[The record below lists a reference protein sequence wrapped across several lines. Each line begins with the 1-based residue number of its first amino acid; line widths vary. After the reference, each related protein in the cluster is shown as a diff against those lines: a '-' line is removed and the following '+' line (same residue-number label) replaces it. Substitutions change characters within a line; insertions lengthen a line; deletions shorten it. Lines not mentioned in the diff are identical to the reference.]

1 MSNNDRYEALLNRE
15 KVWTPKDIG
24 TNAIAGIVTSA
35 AVTSGRLRG
44 MDALPQP
51 QPTLIRRVKPSEFDT
66 YLRSLD
72 PVLDRFAINQT
83 LGAAAIEGAP
93 MLSALDARETES
105 FLDLVSATER
115 IIPETMTAKRMHA
128 DRATHRR
135 LLAAHAPALDTVPQI
150 FFDTNFKLGNPTT
163 FSAVFEK
170 ADFTKLT
177 LADVNLT
184 STLIQDKLGVFC
196 DTVDVYLVK
205 EISKRSASFFNALST
220 LQALHLETQ
229 SCIAQIHTLR
239 ARLAAVTATTIHPG
253 LNVARLHTR
262 RSNVS
267 KLHDGIE
274 TIYKVQTSL
283 TVIDAFISGKQFVD
297 AMDVIEE
304 GIGMLEAL
312 VGKDMVVKW
321 ISSNAGAETD
331 APVLAGNAAA
341 TDAGASNAPKT
352 EITDPV
358 GQPQQRTQPTP
369 APILTTGL
377 EHSSLAAKSGSTS
390 NLLKQSSTNSMERP
404 STSHDEPNLMH
415 HLYRELSKK
424 SGALSDQMEQEFV
437 DLLLTEVREIAE
449 AMKNAGENLIAPC
462 LFGTDTAKWVR
473 NMVRRKRGD
482 DTLSSPVSVNA
493 GAKTESASAS
503 GESLVED
510 VLMSRLMPLVFGLV
524 RVDRFGSALQ
534 KYREALMKEMKVLSK
549 KYYPVPPAEIG
560 TGAISSPVSPT
571 SPTGKK
577 EMQLILAKQLKQ
589 MSFDSFIDLIITI
602 YTLLLHIFQK
612 SSSVHG
618 IISVLI
624 RKAEEQGI
632 HVGKSATLSDTSPNS
647 KQRSAKNALTPI
659 ADDDDEFGSGM
670 DLIAIDPTAAMQEEQ
685 VKEQEAVDA
694 TAFTQMVAESLDVL
708 LGISEAAN
716 ARCAKLLNVRCDQN
730 AKLSPK
736 DFYRLLGATR
746 EFINAS
752 EVLCGYH
759 CISLKGA
766 LVSQAKQFLNH
777 FHDERTKQIAIV
789 IENEQWTRAEVPIDF
804 QHMSEEIVSRGRVA
818 AVEIKKA
825 NLARQDSQTANANSG
840 SGGAGAGGATGYND
854 DDDTDL
860 SALVISQKE
869 AAMAASEDELVM
881 SGRALKVD
889 GSMYSVAGCVLL
901 LTKMLTEY
909 LQCAESLPT
918 QSVEV
923 LNKTLD
929 LLKVYNSRIC
939 QVILGAGA
947 TKSAGLKNINAGHI
961 ALTAQSLGA
970 VIGYIPHLKAAIER
984 HVPAKQHGL
993 LTDFD
998 RMLKDYKEHQVALY
1012 DKLVNIMQ
1020 ERLAYHSKN
1029 LLTVNWDSPDAK
1041 DMTPDQA
1048 CSIHIAGLIKE
1059 TCTMHRVLVKF
1070 LPKDVLQNVMGQ
1082 IFRVYNKGLD
1092 EELKKVELYTSAGK
1106 NRLLMDGQHLMAEL
1120 SALDNIDGP
1129 GNAIEVAINNIKI
1142 RDKRTL
1148 SMSGS
1153 SQAVDTTGASSLGA
1167 NATPVASAAAAGK
1180 AGNAAG
1186 TPVSKSKNLF
1196 SKWKE

>member
-35 AVTSGRLRG
+35 AVSSGRLRG

-72 PVLDRFAINQT
+72 HVLDRFAINQT

-105 FLDLVSATER
+105 FLDLISATER

-312 VGKDMVVKW
+312 VGKDLVVKW

-331 APVLAGNAAA
+331 APVMAGNTTVA
-341 TDAGASNAPKT
+341 DAGASSAPKT
-352 EITDPV
+352 ETTDP
-358 GQPQQRTQPTP
+358 
-369 APILTTGL
+369 
-377 EHSSLAAKSGSTS
+377 
-390 NLLKQSSTNSMERP
+390 
-404 STSHDEPNLMH
+404 PNLMH

-424 SGALSDQMEQEFV
+424 SGLLSDQMEQEFV
-437 DLLLTEVREIAE
+437 DLLLTEVREIAD

-493 GAKTESASAS
+493 GVKTESASAS

-534 KYREALMKEMKVLSK
+534 KYREALMKEIKVLSK
-549 KYYPVPPAEIG
+549 KHYPVPPAEIG
-560 TGAISSPVSPT
+560 TGAITSPVSPT

-647 KQRSAKNALTPI
+647 KQRSTKNALTPI

-746 EFINAS
+746 EFIGAS
-752 EVLCGYH
+752 EFLCGYH

-840 SGGAGAGGATGYND
+840 SGGASGAGVAGYND

-1029 LLTVNWDSPDAK
+1029 LLTVNWDSPDTK

-1048 CSIHIAGLIKE
+1048 CSIHMAGLIKE

-1153 SQAVDTTGASSLGA
+1153 SQAVDMTGAGSLGGNTA
-1167 NATPVASAAAAGK
+1167 PAAGAMAGK

-1186 TPVSKSKNLF
+1186 TPVAKSKNLF